1 MGNETKE
8 IIVRDQKISYILR
21 RSRRARRL
29 RLTVYSDGSAVLTS
43 PIGLS
48 EKIAEKFLHEK
59 AQWLISKLK
68 FFSRKRL
75 RENRGDGGGGDENS
89 ERPGQRM
96 QQIPRLTRR
105 DYLRFKPQALALVLQ
120 KVVQINAVYGHSYN
134 RISIRNQKT
143 CWGSCSRKGNLN
155 FNYKILFLPERAQDY
170 VIAHE
175 LCHLKEF
182 NHSKRF
188 WELVARTSPDY
199 VEIRKELKRSG
210 MRGIGAVA
218 GVGSG
223 VGSGAGVGSQAGFPS
238 TPPPASPAG
247 ARAS

>member
-8 IIVRDQKISYILR
+8 ITLRDQKISYTLR

-29 RLTVYSDGSAVLTS
+29 RLTVYSDGSVVLTS
-43 PIGLS
+43 PIELS
-48 EKIAEKFLHEK
+48 ENIVERFIREK
-59 AQWLISKLK
+59 AQWLIAKLK
-68 FFSRKRL
+68 FVSARADQSG
-75 RENRGDGGGGDENS
+75 EQ
-89 ERPGQRM
+89 PTTQPV
-96 QQIPRLTRR
+96 PRLTRR
-105 DYLRFKPQALALVLQ
+105 DYLKYKEQARTLVLQ
-120 KVVQINAVYGHSYN
+120 KVAQINAAYGHSYN

-182 NHSKRF
+182 NHSPRF
-188 WELVARTSPDY
+188 WELVTRASPDY
-199 VEIRKELKRSG
+199 LEIRRELKRNG
-210 MRGIGAVA
+210 LRA
-218 GVGSG
+218 GG
-223 VGSGAGVGSQAGFPS
+223 V
-238 TPPPASPAG
+238 TLLPASPFG